1 VAAKSSNDYSEM
13 SPDRRIRLV
22 EEVFVIY
29 PQFERIVNR
38 FTHCHQHSKIS
49 AEPSCLLVTGR
60 AGCGKTTLA
69 KFYEQ
74 KFPKIETE
82 ERTVVP
88 ILFAT
93 IFAPATV
100 KGIATGLLYRLGD
113 PLADRGTIM
122 SQTLRLYRLIK
133 ECGVEL
139 IILDEFQHLI
149 DRDSDRVLQVAS
161 DWLKNLLNNTQV
173 PMILIGMPSSVRI
186 LETNDQLRRRFST
199 QVILD
204 PFGWKTTEQCDDL
217 RKFLYQVESA
227 LPFAERSHI
236 SSVENTFRIFC
247 ASGGVV
253 SNIMKIIRRA
263 AALAIERGT
272 EKLTLDVLGEAYDE
286 EIATIE
292 LKPVN
297 PFLLSSDKLEAML
310 MEAPATWNNGRNRR
324 LKGRE
329 RRTRISET
337 LSAR

>member
-1 VAAKSSNDYSEM
+1 MAAKTAINYSEM
-13 SPDRRIRLV
+13 LQEKRLRLV
-22 EEVFVIY
+22 EEIFVVY
-29 PQFERIVNR
+29 PLFERVVKK
-38 FTHCHQHSKIS
+38 FEHCHQHSKIS
-49 AEPSCLLVTGR
+49 AEPICLLVTGCS
-60 AGCGKTTLA
+60 GCGKTTLA
-69 KFYEQ
+69 KYYEQ
-74 KFPKIETE
+74 KFPRAETE

-113 PLADRGTIM
+113 PLADKGTIM

-186 LETNDQLRRRFST
+186 LGTNDQLRRRFST
-199 QVILD
+199 QVSLN
-204 PFGWKTTEQCDDL
+204 PFGWKTAEQRDDF

-227 LPFAERSHI
+227 LPFSERFHI
-236 SSVENTFRIFC
+236 SSMETALRFFY

-253 SNIMKIIRRA
+253 SDVMKIIRRA
-263 AALAIERGT
+263 AALVIERGL

-292 LKPVN
+292 SQRTN
-297 PFLLSSDKLEAML
+297 PFFVSSDSLENMPPEKSGSSDK
-310 MEAPATWNNGRNRR
+310 ATNRR
-324 LKGRE
+324 VKGKK
-329 RRTRISET
+329 RRVKISET
-337 LSAR
+337 LTTR